1 MASLGEL
8 LSGVLPKPRMNFHTS
23 GLSPFDRELCRK
35 SLQLLVLASLIAT
48 FTSQQA
54 SIHSCCFWWMVRYR
68 RLRLRI
74 FTWTCGLIQGFGVLL
89 RLMLPTWFEAGD
101 MRMLLSF
108 EIRIESYRL
117 LQIEIRIVK
126 LFWELLH
133 SWLTPVS
140 KRGPVNAIVAS
151 PALPWND

>member
-8 LSGVLPKPRMNFHTS
+8 FSGVLPKPRMNFHTS
-23 GLSPFDRELCRK
+23 GLSPFDRELCRR
-35 SLQLLVLASLIAT
+35 SLQLLVLASLIPT

-54 SIHSCCFWWMVRYR
+54 PIHSCWFWWMVRCR
-68 RLRLRI
+68 RLHLRI
-74 FTWTCGLIQGFGVLL
+74 FARTCGLIQGFGFFL
-89 RLMLPTWFEAGD
+89 RLKLPTWFEAGD

-117 LQIEIRIVK
+117 LRIEIRIVK
-126 LFWELLH
+126 RFWKLLH
-133 SWLTPVS
+133 SWLNLVS
-140 KRGPVNAIVAS
+140 KKGPVNAIVAS